1 MKSASGSRGTG
12 SAGRRSGRPK
22 PACPAIKRRLKTA
35 FLGATMNR
43 LLVAASWQSAAG
55 WLLPRTAALCR
66 DAATQVHGHNA
77 RSQNRGGSFH
87 EPESG
92 LPAIQRLTQT
102 RFMAPTHV
110 RILEVFALH
119 EPTPHPFPLPIRWG
133 EGGRRSGEGVV
144 HGLNACEKQKGAFLE
159 PVGARVRRALISVV
173 VRSGLVGVSPHR
185 SRTQCVVARS
195 WKLSENLPSPA
206 PECSK
211 NNSRCGGLLVGSCR
225 PRGMRCGPLRR
236 RNPTCSMTEP
246 G

>member
-35 FLGATMNR
+35 YLGATMNR
-43 LLVAASWQSAAG
+43 LLVAASRQSAAG

-119 EPTPHPFPLPIRWG
+119 EPPLTHPSPPRR
-133 EGGRRSGEGVV
+133 ERVAGGRVRGGSVKIRGVLCLLFLCALALTGRAADSRPNILLCIADDASWGHFGANGDTVCRTPTFDRVAREGVNFS
-144 HGLNACEKQKGAFLE
+144 HAFCTS
-159 PVGARVRRALISVV
+159 A
-173 VRSGLVGVSPHR
+173 
-185 SRTQCVVARS
+185 
-195 WKLSENLPSPA
+195 
-206 PECSK
+206 
-211 NNSRCGGLLVGSCR
+211 SC
-225 PRGMRCGPLRR
+225 
-236 RNPTCSMTEP
+236 T
-246 G
+246 